1 MMSVRDKI
9 IIIPGREKMDK
20 VLFKNR
26 EEWRRWLEEHH
37 DSASEVW
44 LVYYKVHTKKES
56 VRYEEAVEEA
66 LCFGWIDSKVKTID
80 DEQYMQRY
88 TPRQDG
94 SNWSESNKRRV
105 RKLIETGRMT
115 PAGMAKIDLAKRD
128 GSWNRLDDIDRE
140 ITVPEDLEAALAH
153 NHTAKE
159 NFENYPLSSKKQYLW
174 WLKSA
179 KRAETREKRL
189 REIVKR
195 AEKNIKAGI
204 N

>member
-1 MMSVRDKI
+1 MMDKI
-9 IIIPGREKMDK
+9 
-20 VLFKNR
+20 LFLNR
-26 EEWRRWLEEHH
+26 EEWRRWLEEYH

-44 LVYYKVHTKKES
+44 LVYYKKHVEKKS
-56 VRYEEAVEEA
+56 IQYEEAVEEA

-105 RKLIETGRMT
+105 RKLIETGQMT

-128 GSWNRLDDIDRE
+128 GSWERLDDIDRE
-140 ITVPEDLEAALAH
+140 ITVPEDLEAALAL
-153 NHTAKE
+153 NPAAKE
-159 NFENYPLSSKKQYLW
+159 NFDNFPPSSQKQYLW

-179 KRAETREKRL
+179 KKTATRE
-189 REIVKR
+189 IGR
-195 AEKNIKAGI
+195 AHV
-204 N
+204 

>member
-1 MMSVRDKI
+1 MRMNKI
-9 IIIPGREKMDK
+9 
-20 VLFKNR
+20 LFKNR
-26 EEWRRWLEEHH
+26 GEWREWLEQNH

-44 LVYYKVHTKKES
+44 LIYYKVHTKKKS

-94 SNWSESNKRRV
+94 SNWSESNKSRV
-105 RKLIETGRMT
+105 RKLIETSQMT
-115 PAGMAKIDLAKRD
+115 PAGMAKIESAKRD
-128 GSWNRLDDIDRE
+128 GSWDRLDDIDRE
-140 ITVPEDLEAALAH
+140 ITVPEDLEAALAL
-153 NHTAKE
+153 NPVANE
-159 NFENYPLSSKKQYLW
+159 NFDNFPSSSKKQYLW

-179 KRAETREKRL
+179 KKDATREKRL

>member
-1 MMSVRDKI
+1 
-9 IIIPGREKMDK
+9 MDK

-44 LVYYKVHTKKES
+44 LIYYKVHSKKKS

-88 TPRQDG
+88 TPRQQG
-94 SNWSESNKRRV
+94 SNWSESNKKRV
-105 RKLIETGRMT
+105 QKLIQTGQMT
-115 PAGMAKIDLAKRD
+115 PAGMAKIESAKRD
-128 GSWNRLDDIDRE
+128 GSWERLDDIDRE
-140 ITVPEDLEAALAH
+140 ITIPEDLEAALAL
-153 NHTAKE
+153 NPAAKE
-159 NFENYPLSSKKQYLW
+159 NFENFPPSSQKQYLW

-179 KRAETREKRL
+179 KRTATREKRL

-195 AEKNIKAGI
+195 AAKNIKPGI